1 MKILKIR
8 IKNINCLRGEW
19 EIDFQSPPLSA
30 AGLFAIT
37 GPTGSGKSTILDSI
51 TLALFNKI
59 PRFETDIISQNF
71 IEKAGSILTRNET
84 DCFAEVDYSCNTG
97 MFRSKWSIAR
107 NKRGG
112 LRANDMELTDISAGQ
127 IVAQGKRDVP
137 QKNTD
142 LIGLSYDQ
150 FIKSILLSQGEFARF
165 LKSTK
170 DERGKLLEDIT
181 GSTLYRELGRKAF
194 EKFKEKN
201 EAVKSQIDI
210 IESEE
215 SQLLP
220 KEKEDELN
228 ELIEKIKKEIRIKE
242 DRIGILEKT
251 IETKNNIERIEGEIS
266 NQTKDEEQINT
277 MLQRFKEK
285 NLQRISKHE
294 KLLPYLNDIRNYSS
308 NNDSIKNV
316 TAEIESEE
324 PLLKIK
330 SEEVNKTLNEI
341 TNLIGS
347 KAEMNNAIDALT
359 KFRDRVIF
367 LLTNKINAQKAF
379 DLQKIKIT
387 TYFKN
392 PKLTQYKKYEAGDR
406 AKELKLKVSNEIIAI
421 ASTIESLLKRTNVKP
436 ENIPQQKD
444 KLDAR
449 LRAMEDLK
457 FQVENF
463 TENRKKLSEK
473 DKQIKEITDR
483 IEIIRPQVHKILEQK
498 TSINLKIKEVRDE
511 REKKMREQNLE
522 EQRNLLKAGEP
533 CPLCGSTHHPY
544 LHEYVDTVSSLT
556 NELQNLENDERKYDI
571 EIQSLEKQISMNS
584 GTLEALEKEKKAIDK
599 EVEQQKSKIELHKKQ
614 LDIEKVGN
622 VQTLEAG
629 VTELENFIKT
639 INELEKLG
647 TSKRELEDFKE
658 AVDLFESRIIDLE
671 KTKKEVESRY
681 KGSNIRGDCDSLGDK
696 LKRLKDA
703 ILQTEERIKSNKTR
717 LDELKKHQTKIEDSL
732 SNIVSSLGYANI
744 LVPFNDILPDVE
756 FNSLKQEISELEGN
770 LKQVKALI
778 EDANRRKQQL
788 LSKDESKKSK
798 EDLSAEHT
806 ETLGELDQHK
816 RNLSGQLA
824 QKMQNE
830 NRQNRIIKLKQ
841 QVEGTR
847 QANFKWELLSKY
859 IGDAQGK
866 NFSTFAQGLTLKKL
880 IVLANDRLKNLN
892 DRYLLDTPH
901 EEEDDDLVIIDTYLG
916 EERRSVKTLSG
927 GETFL
932 VSLALALALSD
943 LASKNVKI
951 ESLYIDEGFGSLDP
965 DALDTA
971 ISTLEQLQIE
981 SNKTIG
987 IISHV
992 DSLKER
998 IETQI
1003 QLEKSSSGFSSM
1015 VIKQL

>member
-1 MKILKIR
+1 
-8 IKNINCLRGEW
+8 
-19 EIDFQSPPLSA
+19 
-30 AGLFAIT
+30 
-37 GPTGSGKSTILDSI
+37 
-51 TLALFNKI
+51 
-59 PRFETDIISQNF
+59 
-71 IEKAGSILTRNET
+71 
-84 DCFAEVDYSCNTG
+84 
-97 MFRSKWSIAR
+97 
-107 NKRGG
+107 
-112 LRANDMELTDISAGQ
+112 
-127 IVAQGKRDVP
+127 
-137 QKNTD
+137 
-142 LIGLSYDQ
+142 
-150 FIKSILLSQGEFARF
+150 
-165 LKSTK
+165 
-170 DERGKLLEDIT
+170 
-181 GSTLYRELGRKAF
+181 
-194 EKFKEKN
+194 
-201 EAVKSQIDI
+201 
-210 IESEE
+210 
-215 SQLLP
+215 
-220 KEKEDELN
+220 
-228 ELIEKIKKEIRIKE
+228 
-242 DRIGILEKT
+242 
-251 IETKNNIERIEGEIS
+251 
-266 NQTKDEEQINT
+266 
-277 MLQRFKEK
+277 
-285 NLQRISKHE
+285 
-294 KLLPYLNDIRNYSS
+294 
-308 NNDSIKNV
+308 
-316 TAEIESEE
+316 
-324 PLLKIK
+324 
-330 SEEVNKTLNEI
+330 
-341 TNLIGS
+341 
-347 KAEMNNAIDALT
+347 
-359 KFRDRVIF
+359 
-367 LLTNKINAQKAF
+367 
-379 DLQKIKIT
+379 
-387 TYFKN
+387 
-392 PKLTQYKKYEAGDR
+392 
-406 AKELKLKVSNEIIAI
+406 
-421 ASTIESLLKRTNVKP
+421 
-436 ENIPQQKD
+436 
-444 KLDAR
+444 
-449 LRAMEDLK
+449 
-457 FQVENF
+457 
-463 TENRKKLSEK
+463 
-473 DKQIKEITDR
+473 
-483 IEIIRPQVHKILEQK
+483 
-498 TSINLKIKEVRDE
+498 
-511 REKKMREQNLE
+511 
-522 EQRNLLKAGEP
+522 
-533 CPLCGSTHHPY
+533 
-544 LHEYVDTVSSLT
+544 
-556 NELQNLENDERKYDI
+556 
-571 EIQSLEKQISMNS
+571 
-584 GTLEALEKEKKAIDK
+584 
-599 EVEQQKSKIELHKKQ
+599 
-614 LDIEKVGN
+614 
-622 VQTLEAG
+622 
-629 VTELENFIKT
+629 
-639 INELEKLG
+639 
-647 TSKRELEDFKE
+647 
-658 AVDLFESRIIDLE
+658 
-671 KTKKEVESRY
+671 
-681 KGSNIRGDCDSLGDK
+681 
-696 LKRLKDA
+696 KDA